1 MAEAITKIQNTTEC
15 LLFQKLNCK
24 FKKKNRKEEAKSFG
38 NQFFFYQEVGQQ
50 SNSCVVWW
58 K

>member
-24 FKKKNRKEEAKSFG
+24 FKKK
-38 NQFFFYQEVGQQ
+38 QERGG
-50 SNSCVVWW
+50 
-58 K
+58 